1 MYMIRVFS
9 VFLYSSILNF
19 PVLSCIYIYFV
30 EKIMKRN
37 KFYFVFIVLIVQ
49 LELFAESDIYF
60 SKIGIEQGLS
70 QLSVMS
76 IYQDELGAIWFGTR
90 EGVNRYNG
98 NTMEVFR
105 PEPTDSNSLNGSLVK
120 NICGDK
126 NGHVYIHSQNG
137 INEYR
142 LKTGEMKIVQRDRAD
157 AIAYG
162 VRNLWIAEDNYLYT
176 YIDGVKTLY
185 LKIKEIKSPIRTIL
199 QTADQRIVLGTLS
212 SGVYIVDQNKKIRQV
227 IPDCSQVSSLY
238 EDNRKNI
245 WVGTWEKGLF
255 KIERNGNI
263 RNYQYK
269 DQHSISSSFVRAIT
283 QDNKDFLWIGTRKGL
298 DKLAIDSEVF
308 KHYNSGGT
316 QFLELTNESVWSLYK
331 DIQGT
336 IWTGTYFGGV
346 NYFNPEI
353 DFYTFHDLRQGSF
366 MNKPF
371 PIISEIIE
379 DKNGQLLLCS
389 EGDGLIIYNPETRT
403 YRNIRAGSE
412 GAGLTTDNIKVGYYD
427 AETNELWL
435 GTHLGGVV
443 RVNMSNLSTKQIRHL
458 RRGWE
463 QSDIVRAIV
472 PYQNKLLV
480 ATYNGLFLL
489 DKITGQ
495 VQLFSDA
502 LHKKVAY
509 FVDLRIIGD
518 ELWMAGQG
526 LHCYNVKTGRLKS
539 YTTIQ
544 GDSTSLSNNNVMK
557 LLVDSKKRLWIGTN
571 GGGVNLYDRASDKF
585 IRFDSKNAGLKN
597 DYISNMMESK
607 FGYVFISTTHGLS
620 ILDAE
625 NKKTFNYASENGFP
639 LNSLFNG
646 GMRTLRSGEIYVAG
660 MNGMVSFFEEN
671 LSTPQRPFNLHL
683 VNMWI
688 NNKLVVPGDQSG
700 VLEASL
706 PYTKSIKLNH
716 KQSMLTIEF
725 ATNNYISFNQPLYRY
740 RLEGFSEN
748 WTELPAGINKLN
760 FMNLN
765 PGKYQLVM
773 QAISSVDKTPIAS
786 TYLQMQV
793 FPPFYQ
799 SWYAYLF
806 YVLLI
811 IFIVWR
817 YLIFTRSKLLLKA
830 SLAYEMKEKEHI
842 EEVNQ
847 SKLRFFTNISHEFR
861 TPLTLIAGQVDMLL
875 QMSNIQPTVFNR
887 ILNIKRNT
895 LNMQNLINE
904 LLEFRKSEQGH
915 LNVKVVQRDFTDFLY
930 EIYLSFTEY
939 ANYRNIKFEF
949 ESGTEHLKL
958 WFDPI
963 QMQKVFYN
971 LISNAFK
978 YTPKEGSIII
988 KTSETVESVVVEI
1001 IDSGIGIAPE
1011 AIEKIFDR
1019 FYQAENG
1026 LQINNM
1032 APGTGIGLALTKN
1045 ILEAH
1050 GAIIHVESTKEVGS
1064 KFIVSLRKGAAHF
1077 SDEQKIQGVSNEDAS
1092 VMCLDELD
1100 QEFMSEMI
1108 EGQVQ
1113 DGGPIYSMLIV
1124 EDNDELRQML
1134 QQVFEPL
1141 YKIFTAADGEEGLAL
1156 TIEHQP
1162 DIVLSDLMMPKMSG
1176 SEMCSKI
1183 KNNFLVCHIPVVL
1196 LTAQTAIEYN
1206 IEGLR
1211 LGADDYITKPFNV
1224 KTLITRCN
1232 NLVNNRRILQEKFSK
1247 LTDFAPRLIATN
1259 QLDREFLEKAQQV
1272 VEAHIDDSEFDVPAF
1287 SREMALGRTRLF
1299 TKIKGITGQT
1309 PNDFILNVRLKK
1321 AAQMLTNHP
1330 EYNIS
1335 DITYMLGFSSP
1346 KYFAKCFKE
1355 QFGVSP
1361 SAYRKTEETAEEMEE
1376 EPD

>member
-1 MYMIRVFS
+1 M
-9 VFLYSSILNF
+9 N
-19 PVLSCIYIYFV
+19 
-30 EKIMKRN
+30 KIK
-37 KFYFVFIVLIVQ
+37 LII
-49 LELFAESDIYF
+49 LFALLYIRFWSLAENDIYF

-76 IYQDELGAIWFGTR
+76 IYQDELGTMWFGTR

-98 NTMEVFR
+98 NTMEVLR
-105 PEPTDSNSLNGSLVK
+105 PVANDSNSLNGSLVK
-120 NICGDK
+120 NICGGK
-126 NGHVYIHSQNG
+126 NGFVYIHSQNG
-137 INEYR
+137 VNEYH
-142 LKTGEMKIVQRDRAD
+142 LKTGVMRIVQRDHAD

-162 VRNLWIAEDNYLYT
+162 IRNLWIAENNRLYS
-176 YIDGVKTLY
+176 YFDGIKTLY
-185 LKIKEIKSPIRTIL
+185 LQIDEINSPIRTIL

-212 SGVYIVDQNKKIRQV
+212 SGVFIIDQNKKSRQV
-227 IPDCSQVSSLY
+227 IPNCSQVSSLY
-238 EDNRKNI
+238 EDIKKNI
-245 WVGTWEKGLF
+245 WVGTWQKGLY

-263 RNYQYK
+263 RNYQHNEK
-269 DQHSISSSFVRAIT
+269 STNTISSSFVRAIC
-283 QDNKDFLWIGTRKGL
+283 QDNKDLLWVGTRKGL
-298 DKLAIDSEVF
+298 DKLSIDTETF
-308 KHYNSGGT
+308 GHYASGGT
-316 QFLELTNESVWSLYK
+316 RFLELTNESVWSLYK
-331 DIQGT
+331 DGQGT

-366 MNKPF
+366 LNKSF

-389 EGDGLIIYNPETRT
+389 EGDGLIIYNPDNKI
-403 YRNIRAGSE
+403 YRNIRAGADGS
-412 GAGLTTDNIKVGYYD
+412 GLTTDNIKVGYYD
-427 AETNELWL
+427 AAAHELWL

-443 RVNMSNLSTKQIRHL
+443 RVNLANYTTMQIRHL
-458 RRGWE
+458 RRGRE

-472 PYQNKLLV
+472 PFQKNLLI
-480 ATYNGLFLL
+480 ATYNGLYTLN
-489 DKITGQ
+489 KTTGQ
-495 VQLFSDA
+495 VSLFSEA
-502 LHKKVAY
+502 LHRKVAY
-509 FVDLRIIGD
+509 MVDLKIIDD
-518 ELWMAGQG
+518 EMWMAGRG
-526 LHCYNVKTGRLKS
+526 LHRYNLKTGILKS
-539 YTTIQ
+539 YFNRQ
-544 GDSTSLSNNNVMK
+544 GDSTSLSNDNVMK

-571 GGGVNLYDRASDKF
+571 GGGVNLYDRASDTF
-585 IRFDSKNAGLKN
+585 LHFDSKNAGLKN

-607 FGYVFISTTHGLS
+607 FGYIFISTTHGLS
-620 ILDAE
+620 ILNAE
-625 NKKTFNYASENGFP
+625 DRKTFNYASENGFP

-646 GMRTLRSGEIYVAG
+646 GMKILRSGEIFVAG

-683 VNMWI
+683 VNLWI
-688 NNKLVVPGDQSG
+688 NNKIVVPEDKSN
-700 VLEASL
+700 VLDVAL

-716 KQSMLTIEF
+716 RQSMLTIEF

-748 WTELPAGINKLN
+748 WTELPSGINKLN

-765 PGKYQLVM
+765 PGKYRLVL
-773 QAISSVDKTPIAS
+773 QAISSVDKSPVAN

-817 YLIFTRSKLLLKA
+817 YLLFTRSKLLLKA
-830 SLAYEMKEKEHI
+830 SLAYEMKEKEHL

-875 QMSNIQPTVFNR
+875 QMSNVQPTVFNR

-915 LNVKVVQRDFTDFLY
+915 LNIKVVQRDFIDFLY

-939 ANYRNIKFEF
+939 ANYRNIRFEF
-949 ESGTEHLKL
+949 ESAEEHVKL

-978 YTPKEGSIII
+978 YTPKEGSIVI
-988 KTSETVESVVVEI
+988 KTAQAADSVLVEI

-1045 ILEAH
+1045 IIEAH
-1050 GAIIHVESTKEVGS
+1050 GAAIHVESTKEIGT
-1064 KFIVSLRKGAAHF
+1064 KFIVTMEKGSAHF
-1077 SDEQKIQGVSNEDAS
+1077 TDEQKVQGANNEDAA
-1092 VMCLDELD
+1092 VLCLDELD
-1100 QEFMSEMI
+1100 PEFMSEMI
-1108 EGQVQ
+1108 ESHVQ
-1113 DGGPIYSMLIV
+1113 DNEPIYSMLIV

-1141 YKIFTAADGEEGLAL
+1141 YKIYTAADGEEGLAL

-1162 DIVLSDLMMPKMSG
+1162 DIVLSDLMMPRMSG

-1211 LGADDYITKPFNV
+1211 LGADDYITKPFNI

-1232 NLVNNRRILQEKFSK
+1232 NLVNNRRILQEKFSRQ
-1247 LTDFAPRLIATN
+1247 TDFSPRLIATN

-1272 VEAHIDDSEFDVPAF
+1272 VEEHLDDSEFDVPAF
-1287 SREMALGRTRLF
+1287 SREMALGRTKLF
-1299 TKIKGITGQT
+1299 TKIKGITGKT
-1309 PNDFILNVRLKK
+1309 PNDFIVNVRLKK
-1321 AAQMLTNHP
+1321 AANMLTNNP
-1330 EYNIS
+1330 EFNIS

-1361 SAYRKTEETAEEMEE
+1361 SAYRKADDTSEELDVEMEE
-1376 EPD
+1376 